1 MVPWSWRH
9 LPRAGV
15 HETPDQQCIR
25 RLSND
30 LYGGDGLGNGPAQR
44 GRNWHF
50 GLGWVCFCNYH
61 WSAERDPWV
70 SKDHGA
76 GAVRWKSRGHGH
88 FHGFGDSA
96 CWLRRPAHAAARNFR
111 QTTHCTASLA
121 HVLRVVYRHRF
132 LLSGA
137 ATGISRLVAGSPVL
151 FGAALLPLALLIF
164 WMIRVRFSGVYEKI
178 STPRAAHAYP
188 RLGS

>member
-1 MVPWSWRH
+1 MKHPTNNVFGGFLTIYMVATAWATARRREGETGILDWVGFVFATWCAG
-9 LPRAGV
+9 LPAK
-15 HETPDQQCIR
+15 R
-25 RLSND
+25 RI
-30 LYGGDGLGNGPAQR
+30 
-44 GRNWHF
+44 
-50 GLGWVCFCNYH
+50 
-61 WSAERDPWV
+61 
-70 SKDHGA
+70 
-76 GAVRWKSRGHGH
+76 
-88 FHGFGDSA
+88 
-96 CWLRRPAHAAARNFR
+96 AR
-111 QTTHCTASLA
+111 ASLA

>member
-50 GLGWVCFCNYH
+50 GLGLVCFCNLV
-61 WSAERDPWV
+61 R
-70 SKDHGA
+70 GIA
-76 GAVRWKSRGHGH
+76 GK
-88 FHGFGDSA
+88 
-96 CWLRRPAHAAARNFR
+96 
-111 QTTHCTASLA
+111 TTHCTASLA

-137 ATGISRLVAGSPVL
+137 ATGICRLVAGSPVL